1 MPYFVEL
8 VIKFPIELW
17 SKIKIPIF
25 FNFLQ
30 ILMMLPD
37 FLQILMM
44 LPLTKNAKI
53 YPKINFPKFF
63 KK

>member
-1 MPYFVEL
+1 MSYLVEL
-8 VIKFPIELW
+8 VFSIINDLHLNLG
-17 SKIKIPIF
+17 ILGF
-25 FNFLQ
+25 FS
-30 ILMMLPD
+30 

-53 YPKINFPKFF
+53 WSKINFTKSV

>member
-1 MPYFVEL
+1 MSYLVKL
-8 VIKFPIELW
+8 VIKFLIELY
-17 SKIKIPIF
+17 SKRKILIF
-25 FNFLQ
+25 RH
-30 ILMMLPD
+30 

-53 YPKINFPKFF
+53 WPKINFTKSV